1 MEIVTKTVSS
11 MRCCKSVHASRRL
24 RWGILAWMLGAA
36 IAARA
41 DARADLTT
49 LRVERTDEG
58 LFLSAQVRFDLTSA
72 VQDALLKGI
81 PVHFVADVSV
91 MRERWYWYDQ
101 EVASAQRYM
110 RVAYQPL
117 TRRWRLNTSAEP
129 LVNAGLGVSLTQHY
143 DSLAETMAAVQR
155 LQRWK
160 IADPSEL
167 ESGGRQM
174 LHFRFRLD
182 STQLPRTFQIGAVG
196 QSDWHL
202 SVERR
207 IDLTQEASR

>member
-24 RWGILAWMLGAA
+24 RWAILAWMLGAA

-81 PVHFVADVSV
+81 
-91 MRERWYWYDQ
+91 
-101 EVASAQRYM
+101 
-110 RVAYQPL
+110 
-117 TRRWRLNTSAEP
+117 
-129 LVNAGLGVSLTQHY
+129 
-143 DSLAETMAAVQR
+143 
-155 LQRWK
+155 RWK
-160 IADPSEL
+160 IANPSEL

-174 LHFRFRLD
+174 LNFRFRLD

>member
-24 RWGILAWMLGAA
+24 RWAILAWMLGAA

-160 IADPSEL
+160 IANPSEL

-174 LHFRFRLD
+174 LNFRFRLD